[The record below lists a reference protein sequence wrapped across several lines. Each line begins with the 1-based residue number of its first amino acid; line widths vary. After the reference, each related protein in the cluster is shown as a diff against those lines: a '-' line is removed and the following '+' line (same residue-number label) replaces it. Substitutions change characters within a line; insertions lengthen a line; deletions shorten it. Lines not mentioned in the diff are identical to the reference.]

1 MFFFQVFNSW
11 YFSYG
16 NDGTQTQNPLIPR
29 KKPNRFGHT
38 NLYGQN
44 GYISLMES
52 KPLTLNLFITMIRYA
67 GSLYVVLG
75 RIFKPQEN
83 LWIDS
88 YGIIVV
94 QLRTN
99 YYGLCLFLI
108 VAGLTTRG
116 WSFLVMLYWTIFA
129 GDVSFFLSQGLKLLS
144 AIFLIK
150 SPPPPPKWQPFK
162 NRKMFLFHLKSS
174 FRSQD
179 IQIFV
184 FFLFLSTLSRF
195 KRTNGRGIIYIM
207 SSLA

>member
-1 MFFFQVFNSW
+1 
-11 YFSYG
+11 
-16 NDGTQTQNPLIPR
+16 
-29 KKPNRFGHT
+29 
-38 NLYGQN
+38 
-44 GYISLMES
+44 MES

-75 RIFKPQEN
+75 RISKSQEN

-129 GDVSFFLSQGLKLLS
+129 GDVSFFFISRLK
-144 AIFLIK
+144 ACVRYFFNQI
-150 SPPPPPKWQPFK
+150 PPPPK
-162 NRKMFLFHLKSS
+162 
-174 FRSQD
+174 
-179 IQIFV
+179 
-184 FFLFLSTLSRF
+184 
-195 KRTNGRGIIYIM
+195 
-207 SSLA
+207 

>member
-75 RIFKPQEN
+75 RISKPQEN

-129 GDVSFFLSQGLKLLS
+129 GDVSFFLSQGLKLVS
-144 AIFLIK
+144 AIFLMTALQK
-150 SPPPPPKWQPFK
+150 QK
-162 NRKMFLFHLKSS
+162 NVFISS
-174 FRSQD
+174 
-179 IQIFV
+179 
-184 FFLFLSTLSRF
+184 
-195 KRTNGRGIIYIM
+195 
-207 SSLA
+207 

>member
-1 MFFFQVFNSW
+1 
-11 YFSYG
+11 
-16 NDGTQTQNPLIPR
+16 
-29 KKPNRFGHT
+29 
-38 NLYGQN
+38 
-44 GYISLMES
+44 MES

-75 RIFKPQEN
+75 RISKPQEN

-129 GDVSFFLSQGLKLLS
+129 GDVSFFFISRLK
-144 AIFLIK
+144 ACVRYFFNQI
-150 SPPPPPKWQPFK
+150 PPPLNDSPSKTEKCFYFILK
-162 NRKMFLFHLKSS
+162 ALFVLKIFRFLFFSAS
-174 FRSQD
+174 FPHFPDSKGQ
-179 IQIFV
+179 
-184 FFLFLSTLSRF
+184 TEEE
-195 KRTNGRGIIYIM
+195 
-207 SSLA
+207 